1 MTASNALDTLL
12 SEEQNASIGSIQVP
26 PDKNTNGEKVLTPAD
41 YILEDIWNEQGRP
54 DFMYFD
60 FRPVQYPLLLVTSHE
75 IAEQLTRTTKSHPYS
90 IRKSPTIQGE
100 YGALVGKKSILTE
113 EGESWKALRKLF
125 NAGFAPQ
132 HIVTLL
138 PVLIDKTAIFIEK
151 MDTIARS
158 GEITELDSYCVNL
171 TFDIIC
177 QVITNV
183 NVHAQEEGLAHELII
198 NFRLLL
204 DTYVSGTGLGL
215 AALNPYIQL
224 KRYHYSRR
232 MDAALFKI
240 IKEKFDDIQMS
251 RNTEDKPSSKD
262 RSVLALALRDVEVLT
277 PDVSQLIA
285 DQCKTFLF
293 AGHDTTSILLQRL
306 FYALSIDPPRLAK
319 IREEHGSLFGSEDPQ
334 TVFLARP
341 DETLKG
347 LSYTSACIKEALR
360 LWPPAA
366 TARMTHDDFR
376 IRTKEGDDV
385 LVDNCVIYPM
395 QHLIHRDPDVYGPTA
410 NDFVPER
417 WTGDSDA
424 STATNADTSGTATPT
439 GKIPASAWRP
449 FERGPRNCIGQEL
462 ANLEARVILACVM
475 RRYDFVKVGVG
486 EVDTDKTGKP
496 IVVESGRY
504 KTKSELISTMSV
516 TSKPIDKTRMIVRLS
531 VRSHSD
537 AIQLARYLR
546 DTEHPVVVDLTI
558 IGVT

>member
-1 MTASNALDTLL
+1 MAETLYTVLAL
-12 SEEQNASIGSIQVP
+12 VP
-26 PDKNTNGEKVLTPAD
+26 LAVCFLYFQLRQYRFKTYAHIPSPLEPNLFLGHLGYMAKGFQKRGNSKVHPD
-41 YILEDIWNEQGRP
+41 YILEDIWNEHGRP

-151 MDTIARS
+151 MDAIARS
-158 GEITELDSYCVNL
+158 GAITELDSYCVNL

-177 QVITNV
+177 QVITDV
-183 NVHAQEEGLAHELII
+183 NVHAQEEGLAHELIV

-204 DTYVSGTGLGL
+204 DTYISGTGLGL

-240 IKEKFDDIQMS
+240 IKEKFDDIQQS
-251 RNTEDKPSSKD
+251 RNTEDKASSKD

-306 FYALSIDPPRLAK
+306 FYALSIDPSRLAK
-319 IREEHGSLFGSEDPQ
+319 IREEHDSLFGSEDPQ
-334 TVFLARP
+334 TVFLAKP

-385 LVDNCVIYPM
+385 LVDKCVIYPM

-410 NDFVPER
+410 NEFIPER
-417 WTGDSDA
+417 WTGDTDT
-424 STATNADTSGTATPT
+424 STATNVDISGTATPT
-439 GKIPASAWRP
+439 GNIPASAWRP

-486 EVDTDKTGKP
+486 EVDTDETGKP
-496 IVVESGRY
+496 IVDESGRY
-504 KTKSELISTMSV
+504 RTKSELISTMSV
-516 TSKPIDKTRMIVRLS
+516 TSKPIDKTRMIV
-531 VRSHSD
+531 
-537 AIQLARYLR
+537 QLR
-546 DTEHPVVVDLTI
+546 
-558 IGVT
+558 

>member
-1 MTASNALDTLL
+1 M
-12 SEEQNASIGSIQVP
+12 
-26 PDKNTNGEKVLTPAD
+26 
-41 YILEDIWNEQGRP
+41 
-54 DFMYFD
+54 
-60 FRPVQYPLLLVTSHE
+60 
-75 IAEQLTRTTKSHPYS
+75 
-90 IRKSPTIQGE
+90 
-100 YGALVGKKSILTE
+100 
-113 EGESWKALRKLF
+113 
-125 NAGFAPQ
+125 Q
-132 HIVTLL
+132 HIVTML

-151 MDTIARS
+151 MDAIARS
-158 GEITELDSYCVNL
+158 GAITELDSYCVNL

-183 NVHAQEEGLAHELII
+183 DVHAQEEGLTHELIAS
-198 NFRLLL
+198 FRLLL
-204 DTYVSGTGLGL
+204 DTYISGTGLGL

-224 KRYHYSRR
+224 KRYRYSRR

-240 IKEKFDDIQMS
+240 IKEKFENIQQS
-251 RNTEDKPSSKD
+251 RNTEDKTSSKD
-262 RSVLALALRDVEVLT
+262 RSVLALALRDVEILT

-319 IREEHGSLFGSEDPQ
+319 IREEHDSLFGPEDPQ
-334 TVFLARP
+334 TVFLAKP
-341 DETLKG
+341 DEILKG
-347 LSYTSACIKEALR
+347 LPYTSACIKEALR

-385 LVDNCVIYPM
+385 LVDKCVIYPM

-417 WTGDSDA
+417 WIGDSDTSA
-424 STATNADTSGTATPT
+424 ATNADMSGTSTPT
-439 GKIPASAWRP
+439 GNIPASAWRP

-486 EVDTDKTGKP
+486 EVDTDDTGKP
-496 IVVESGRY
+496 MVDESGRY

-516 TSKPIDKTRMIVRLS
+516 TSKPIDKTRMIVRL
-531 VRSHSD
+531 R
-537 AIQLARYLR
+537 
-546 DTEHPVVVDLTI
+546 
-558 IGVT
+558 

>member
-1 MTASNALDTLL
+1 M
-12 SEEQNASIGSIQVP
+12 EE
-26 PDKNTNGEKVLTPAD
+26 KMLTRAD
-41 YILEDIWNEQGRP
+41 YILEDIWNEHGRP

-151 MDTIARS
+151 MDAIARS
-158 GEITELDSYCVNL
+158 GAITELDSYCVNL

-177 QVITNV
+177 QVITDV
-183 NVHAQEEGLAHELII
+183 NVHAQEEGLAHELIV

-204 DTYVSGTGLGL
+204 DTYISGTGLGL

-240 IKEKFDDIQMS
+240 IKEKFDDIQQS
-251 RNTEDKPSSKD
+251 RNTEDKASSKD

-306 FYALSIDPPRLAK
+306 FYALSIDPSRLAK
-319 IREEHGSLFGSEDPQ
+319 IREEHDSLFGSEDPQ
-334 TVFLARP
+334 TVFLAKP

-385 LVDNCVIYPM
+385 LVDKCVIYPM

-410 NDFVPER
+410 NEFVPER
-417 WTGDSDA
+417 WTGDTDT
-424 STATNADTSGTATPT
+424 STATNVDISGTATPT
-439 GKIPASAWRP
+439 GNIPASAWRP

-486 EVDTDKTGKP
+486 EVDTDETGKP
-496 IVVESGRY
+496 IVDESGRY
-504 KTKSELISTMSV
+504 RTKSELISVSLLH
-516 TSKPIDKTRMIVRLS
+516 LS
-531 VRSHSD
+531 MT
-537 AIQLARYLR
+537 AQLA
-546 DTEHPVVVDLTI
+546 D
-558 IGVT
+558 

>member
-1 MTASNALDTLL
+1 MKGKTL
-12 SEEQNASIGSIQVP
+12 I
-26 PDKNTNGEKVLTPAD
+26 PAD
-41 YILEDIWNEQGRP
+41 YILEDIWNQHGRP
-54 DFMYFD
+54 EFMYMD

-100 YGALVGKKSILTE
+100 YGALVGKRSILTE
-113 EGESWKALRKLF
+113 EGENWKALRKLF

-132 HIVTLL
+132 HITSLL
-138 PVLIDKTAIFIEK
+138 PVLIDKTTVFITK
-151 MDTIARS
+151 MDAIARS
-158 GEITELDSYCVNL
+158 GAITELDSYCVNL

-183 NVHAQEEGLAHELII
+183 NVHAQEEALAHELIVS
-198 NFRLLL
+198 FRLLL
-204 DTYVSGTGLGL
+204 DTYISGTGLGL
-215 AALNPYIQL
+215 AALNPYVQL
-224 KRYHYSRR
+224 KRYYYSRR

-240 IKEKFDDIQMS
+240 IKEKFDDIQQS
-251 RNTEDKPSSKD
+251 RNTEDRASSND

-319 IREEHGSLFGSEDPQ
+319 IREEHYSLFGSEDSQ
-334 TVFLARP
+334 TVFLAKP
-341 DETLKG
+341 DETLQG
-347 LSYTSACIKEALR
+347 LTYTSACIKEALR

-385 LVDNCVIYPM
+385 LVDKCVIYPM
-395 QHLIHRDPDVYGPTA
+395 QHLIHRDPSVYGPTA
-410 NDFVPER
+410 NDFIPER
-417 WTGDSDA
+417 WTDDSDT
-424 STATNADTSGTATPT
+424 STTTNADMSGTATPN

-462 ANLEARVILACVM
+462 ANLEAKVILACVM

-486 EVDTDKTGKP
+486 EVDTDETGKP
-496 IVVESGRY
+496 VVDDSGRY
-504 KTKSELISTMSV
+504 RTKTELLSV
-516 TSKPIDKTRMIVRLS
+516 SLLHSSMIVP
-531 VRSHSD
+531 
-537 AIQLARYLR
+537 LADPGNR
-546 DTEHPVVVDLTI
+546 P
-558 IGVT
+558 